1 MRRNLLLLVLLC
13 APLGACATGYATD
26 WFQKSSAIMN
36 PQLLRYG
43 LTVEQSRC
51 VGERLSARLS
61 RSDLARLQQRAA
73 ALRPPAE
80 AGGGGPVLTLS
91 QLRAA
96 AHNIADREI
105 PLELDSSLT
114 ACKVPFN
121 QAPAALTQAD
131 RRLGSVAAAG
141 ASREAV
147 AGAGMPGRGGIPAGT
162 PVPTSLTE
170 LPPPSGGAI
179 AAAAASPRATW
190 LNLGA
195 ASSGQSIGIDATSI
209 EQEGATRTAWFRMTD
224 PESGQPSNSAYRLR
238 IDCSAQTVQPLALRQ
253 SGEGGAQPSVR
264 QLVGPDAAPGPPESG
279 TVLEIAFLSLCT

>member
-1 MRRNLLLLVLLC
+1 MRRNLVLLVLLC

-26 WFQKSSAIMN
+26 WFQERSAIMN

-43 LTVEQSRC
+43 LNVEQSRC

-73 ALRPPAE
+73 ALRPPAA

-96 AHNIADREI
+96 AHNLADREI
-105 PLELDSSLT
+105 PLELDSSLN

-121 QAPAALTQAD
+121 QAPAALTHA
-131 RRLGSVAAAG
+131 RG
-141 ASREAV
+141 ASQGAV
-147 AGAGMPGRGGIPAGT
+147 TGTAIPGGAGTPAGT
-162 PVPTSLTE
+162 PVPSNLTE
-170 LPPPSGGAI
+170 LPPSGGAI
-179 AAAAASPRATW
+179 AAAAASPRTSW

-195 ASSGQSIGIDATSI
+195 ASSGQSIGIDAMSI
-209 EQEGATRTAWFRMTD
+209 EQEGATRTAWFRMSEPQST
-224 PESGQPSNSAYRLR
+224 EPSNTAYRLR
-238 IDCSAQTVQPLALRQ
+238 VDCAARTVQPLALRQ
-253 SGEGGAQPSVR
+253 SGAGGAQPSMR
-264 QLVGPDAAPGPPESG
+264 QLVGPDAAPGPAESG

>member
-1 MRRNLLLLVLLC
+1 MRRNLVLLVLLC

-26 WFQKSSAIMN
+26 WFQERSAIMN

-43 LTVEQSRC
+43 LNVEQSRC

-73 ALRPPAE
+73 ALRPPAA
-80 AGGGGPVLTLS
+80 AGGSGPVLTLS
-91 QLRAA
+91 HLRAA

-105 PLELDSSLT
+105 PLELDSSLN

-121 QAPAALTQAD
+121 QAPAALTQAS
-131 RRLGSVAAAG
+131 LPASVAGPGGSQG
-141 ASREAV
+141 AV
-147 AGAGMPGRGGIPAGT
+147 PGIATPGGPAIPAGT
-162 PVPTSLTE
+162 PVLSNLTE

-179 AAAAASPRATW
+179 AAAAASPRTSW

-195 ASSGQSIGIDATSI
+195 ASSGQSIGIDAMSI
-209 EQEGATRTAWFRMTD
+209 EQEGATRTAWFRMSEPQST
-224 PESGQPSNSAYRLR
+224 EPSNTAYRLR
-238 IDCSAQTVQPLALRQ
+238 VDCAARTVQPLALRQ
-253 SGEGGAQPSVR
+253 SGEGGAQPSMR
-264 QLVGPDAAPGPPESG
+264 QLVGPDAAPGPAESG

>member
-43 LTVEQSRC
+43 LNVEQSRC

-73 ALRPPAE
+73 ALRPPAA
-80 AGGGGPVLTLS
+80 AGGGGPVLTLG

-105 PLELDSSLT
+105 PLELDSSLN

-121 QAPAALTQAD
+121 QAPAALTQAS
-131 RRLGSVAAAG
+131 RSPASAG
-141 ASREAV
+141 APAGGQGAV
-147 AGAGMPGRGGIPAGT
+147 AGGRAPGAIAGS
-162 PVPTSLTE
+162 PVLSNLTE

-179 AAAAASPRATW
+179 AAAAASPRTSW

-195 ASSGQSIGIDATSI
+195 ASSGQSIGIDAMSI

-224 PESGQPSNSAYRLR
+224 PGSGQPSNTAYRLR

-253 SGEGGAQPSVR
+253 SGADGSQLTMR

-279 TVLEIAFLSLCT
+279 TVLEIAFLSMCT